1 MRDNVLQAA
10 CGCSQHI
17 IPHNKICEAP
27 QALSSQE
34 ERKREMQCNALI
46 EEWPR
51 ESMAFFRELPGCY
64 CSAPTYQALL
74 AVIPDAIADYL
85 KWIKANDITMLDE
98 FDGQIDVRIAEH
110 ILAENGTIGPLFE
123 ADLAPPDDIEID
135 TALNVA
141 AAARAALLELYEQ
154 VSPAQH
160 MHRLSPESWSL
171 YEHMQHL
178 LESEAWYISRL
189 QEHPTEPASNAPPAG
204 IAMTF
209 FDNAMDYELALRALT
224 PEQRQHIY
232 THNDEQ
238 WTAAKV
244 LRRMTEHLREHYPW
258 MAEIVREIHHG
269 GKTA

>member
-1 MRDNVLQAA
+1 
-10 CGCSQHI
+10 
-17 IPHNKICEAP
+17 
-27 QALSSQE
+27 
-34 ERKREMQCNALI
+34 MQFNALI
-46 EEWPR
+46 EEWPG

-64 CSAPTYQALL
+64 CAAPTYEALL
-74 AVIPDAIADYL
+74 KIIPASIADYL
-85 KWIKANDITMLDE
+85 KWVKANDITVLDE
-98 FDGQIDVRIAEH
+98 FDGQVEVVIKEH
-110 ILAENGTIGPLFE
+110 IMAANGTTGPRFE

-135 TALNVA
+135 KALNVA

-154 VSPAQH
+154 VSPTRQ

-171 YEHMQHL
+171 TEHMQHL
-178 LESEAWYISRL
+178 LEAETEYVSRL
-189 QEHPTEPASNAPPAG
+189 QEHPIEPASDTPPADL
-204 IAMTF
+204 AMKF

-258 MAEIVREIHHG
+258 MEEIVKDLKMG
-269 GKTA
+269 V